1 MSNANHGRTG
11 LVLLACC
18 VGQLLVVLDGT
29 IMNVALPSIESAL
42 KFDANSLQW
51 VINAYL
57 IPTAGLL
64 LLAGRMADLFSRRG
78 FFLAGIALFTVASLA
93 GGFAQDAT
101 QLIIARAFQ
110 GVGVALMSPATL
122 TVLGTTFTEP
132 AQRAKA
138 FGLWGAAGGSG
149 GAIGVLAGGVVTD
162 WLSWRWV
169 LLINVPVGIA
179 LFIVAAISIT
189 PTAKHV
195 GPRKLDILGAVSVTI
210 GIAAL
215 VFAIAQGEREG
226 WGSPV
231 SLISFAV
238 AVVGI
243 GVFLFD
249 QAKLASEPLVPLSVF
264 RNRAIVASNV
274 AMFCVGAAMASTF
287 YFLTL
292 LMQFVLGYSPLTTG
306 LSYLPLSVAIFLG
319 AGMVA
324 PQTSKLG
331 GRFTLIS
338 GLVVGVIGLGWLALA
353 TDNKATFVADL
364 LGPSLL
370 FGVGVGMVLGTVANL
385 ATAALPSSQ
394 QGLASGLLTTGQ
406 ALGGAAGLAV
416 LVAVANATGGETR
429 VPEEMAS
436 GYANAFIGTAIL
448 LVIAALA
455 AVAMPKVAKSESDD
469 SDESAPKPVAV
480 HI

>member
-1 MSNANHGRTG
+1 MSNAKHGRTG

-42 KFDANSLQW
+42 RFDANSLQW

-101 QLIIARAFQ
+101 QLIIARAGQ

-122 TVLGTTFTEP
+122 TVLGTTFTDP

-149 GAIGVLAGGVVTD
+149 GAIGVLAGGIVTD

-169 LLINVPVGIA
+169 MLLNVPVGIA

-189 PTAKHV
+189 PSAAQA

-210 GIAAL
+210 GMAAL
-215 VFAIAQGEREG
+215 VFGIAQGEREG

-243 GVFLFD
+243 AVFLYD
-249 QAKLASEPLVPLSVF
+249 QAKIASAPLVPLSVF
-264 RNRAIVASNV
+264 RNRSIVAANIS
-274 AMFCVGAAMASTF
+274 MFCVGAAMASTF

-292 LMQFVLGYSPLTTG
+292 LMQFVLGYSPLVTG

-319 AGMVA
+319 AGLVA

-331 GRFTLIS
+331 GRFTLLS
-338 GLVVGVIGLGWLALA
+338 GLIVGVVGLGWLSFV
-353 TDNKATFVADL
+353 DSRATFVADL

-416 LVAVANATGGETR
+416 LVAVANAGGGESR
-429 VPEEMAS
+429 VPEQMAS
-436 GYANAFIGTAIL
+436 GYADAFLGTAVL
-448 LVIAALA
+448 LVVAALA
-455 AVAMPKVAKSESDD
+455 AAAMPKVERAASD
-469 SDESAPKPVAV
+469 DESAQAPVVA

>member
-93 GGFAQDAT
+93 GGFAQNAT

-189 PTAKHV
+189 PSAKHS
-195 GPRKLDILGAVSVTI
+195 GPRKLDVLGAISVTI

-215 VFAIAQGEREG
+215 VFGIAQGEREG

-243 GVFLFD
+243 AVFLFD
-249 QAKLASEPLVPLSVF
+249 QAKVASEPLVPLGVF
-264 RNRAIVASNV
+264 RNRAIVAANIS
-274 AMFCVGAAMASTF
+274 MFCVGAAMASTF

-338 GLVVGVIGLGWLALA
+338 GLVVGVVGLAWLSFV
-353 TDNKATFVADL
+353 DNKATFVADL

-416 LVAVANATGGETR
+416 LVAVANATGGE
-429 VPEEMAS
+429 S
-436 GYANAFIGTAIL
+436 
-448 LVIAALA
+448 
-455 AVAMPKVAKSESDD
+455 
-469 SDESAPKPVAV
+469 
-480 HI
+480 